1 MKMFLR
7 EKQRKYA
14 VEVLIT
20 EQLVKNCAL
29 LPDPTRTPG
38 ASLAKKIRL
47 LEKKLG
53 RKPATPPPPNH
64 LKKFNKNLCIQVIV
78 PIFANYC

>member
-1 MKMFLR
+1 MKMFLG

-29 LPDPTRTPG
+29 LPDPVRTPG
-38 ASLAKKIRL
+38 
-47 LEKKLG
+47 
-53 RKPATPPPPNH
+53 P
-64 LKKFNKNLCIQVIV
+64 V
-78 PIFANYC
+78 